1 MLPNNE
7 CFSHVKQW
15 LSQIQTHTEMGVNI
29 QTSENVET
37 CERCPEDGVSNLST
51 KSSQNS
57 NKSSASSAKLKAA
70 AERAAVL
77 ARVKILKE
85 RHAIEEEEES
95 LRRRK
100 EMLDLEA
107 ELAAFEAK
115 IEIYDNKADQQPQ
128 ANSNMKGTC
137 DKTGAK
143 IGQALNPNAQKFT
156 FTSQL
161 DNYKHIVQQQ
171 EREIEVPL
179 MENRPLD
186 VRPKQWNAATMSKQ
200 HLLVEAND
208 NKWNTSDSTA
218 RSNGRE

>member
-1 MLPNNE
+1 M
-7 CFSHVKQW
+7 
-15 LSQIQTHTEMGVNI
+15 
-29 QTSENVET
+29 ET
-37 CERCPEDGVSNLST
+37 CKLYPEDSVSNLST
-51 KSSQNS
+51 KSSQKS

-70 AERAAVL
+70 AEIAAVL
-77 ARVKILKE
+77 ARVKILKV
-85 RHAIEEEEES
+85 RHAIEEEEAS
-95 LRRRK
+95 LRRTK

-115 IEIYDNKADQQPQ
+115 LEIYDAKADQQQQ
-128 ANSNMKGTC
+128 ANSNLKGTC

-143 IGQALNPNAQKFT
+143 IGQALNPNAQE

-200 HLLVEAND
+200 HLLVELCLSLSIR
-208 NKWNTSDSTA
+208 T
-218 RSNGRE
+218 G